1 MSYATAELMAVAM
14 SRALREGDVMVT
26 GTNSSITCAAAAVA
40 RGCGRP
46 RVRTLIGA
54 FGTID
59 PSAERVPQSGGDQ
72 TFLPGRLVT
81 RMAAT
86 LADQVRGLPDLICLG
101 ALQVDRRGR
110 VNLAVV
116 GDYERPALR
125 GPGTIGV
132 SLLATLPRAFLY
144 FEHHDPRTFVE
155 AVDFVGGEGI
165 RADGGGIE
173 VIVTPLAVLGPVE
186 DRSRI
191 DLLSVHPGVSFDE
204 VQERTGFPLDPAR
217 ARPTEPPAGR
227 ELAALRGDPTGATL
241 AAYALGR

>member
-1 MSYATAELMAVAM
+1 MSYATAELMSVAM
-14 SRALREGDVMVT
+14 ARQLRDGDVMVT
-26 GTNSSITCAAAAVA
+26 GTNAAITCSAAAVA
-40 RGCGRP
+40 RGGGKSH
-46 RVRTLIGA
+46 VRTLIGA

-59 PSAERVPQSGGDQ
+59 PSVELVPESGADQ
-72 TFLPGRLVT
+72 TFLPGRLVS

-86 LADQVRGLPDLICLG
+86 LGDQVRGLADVICLG

-144 FEHHDPRTFVE
+144 FDQHDPRTFVE
-155 AVDFVGGEGI
+155 SVDFVGAHGL
-165 RADGGGIE
+165 RADGGGIA

-191 DLLSVHPGVSFDE
+191 DLLSVHPGVSFE
-204 VQERTGFPLDPAR
+204 QVQERTGFALDPER
-217 ARPTEPPAGR
+217 ARPTEPPSEA
-227 ELAALRGDPTGATL
+227 ELRALRADPTGATL
-241 AAYALGR
+241 AGYELGQ